1 MRLEATVPD
10 SRAQAIERLA
20 DELGLSKSQVVDE
33 AVSMFIQAVSAVRGG
48 RRLVAV
54 ATDQRSG
61 PDCLITTPTLVSL
74 EWTATSSPLQVSSE
88 ALERVRAL
96 VAAPPAPGTA
106 ARAAAAR
113 FKKGALKPA
122 AE

>member
-10 SRAQAIERLA
+10 SRAQAVDRLA

-33 AVSMFIQAVSAVRGG
+33 AVAMFIQAVSAVRGG

-54 ATDQRSG
+54 SPDAKSG
-61 PDCLITTPTLVSL
+61 PDCLIMTPTLAAL
-74 EWTATSSPLQVSSE
+74 EWTSRSEPLQISVE

-96 VAAPPAPGTA
+96 IAEPPAPGART
-106 ARAAAAR
+106 RAAAAR
-113 FKKGALKPA
+113 FKASSRQPGK
-122 AE
+122 

>member
-10 SRAQAIERLA
+10 SRAQALEQLA

-33 AVSMFIQAVSAVRGG
+33 AVAMFIQAVSAVRGG

-54 ATDQRSG
+54 AANEQNG
-61 PDCLITTPTLVSL
+61 PDCLIMTPTLSAL
-74 EWTATSSPLQVSSE
+74 EWTGRSAPLQVSVE

-96 VAAPPAPGTA
+96 IADPPAPGA
-106 ARAAAAR
+106 PARAAAAR
-113 FKKGALKPA
+113 FRASSRQPK
-122 AE
+122 

>member
-10 SRAQAIERLA
+10 SRGQVLEQLA

-33 AVSMFIQAVSAVRGG
+33 AVAIFIQAVSAVRGG

-54 ATDQRSG
+54 APDERSA
-61 PDCLITTPTLVSL
+61 PDCLITTPTLSAL
-74 EWTATSSPLQVSSE
+74 EWTSRSEPLQVSPQ

-96 VAAPPAPGTA
+96 IANPPAPS
-106 ARAAAAR
+106 ARARTAAAR
-113 FKKGALKPA
+113 FKASSQQSRK
-122 AE
+122 